1 VTAREN
7 KSRHRSA
14 CARPTR
20 SNSVAAVLRGRVV
33 IRAPSSEGKEV
44 ILNIINEGEIFGEI
58 ALLNLDFVTRLERC
72 GQTADAGDPFR
83 NRWFVATRLPS
94 FGAASELGRSILAA
108 GQPSSFRPTDR
119 GCEAAIQGDAA
130 HRRIRRR
137 DQGRAVG
144 DESASRNWRF
154 ESTSLQRRV
163 DKLSVP
169 GHVGQPTTG
178 RSPAASHANFLL
190 HLAEP

>member
-1 VTAREN
+1 MTAREN

-83 NRWFVATRLPS
+83 NRWFAATRLPS

-144 DESASRNWRF
+144 DESASRNWKF
-154 ESTSLQRRV
+154 ESTSLQQRV
-163 DKLSVP
+163 RQTQGTGMVSV
-169 GHVGQPTTG
+169 HA
-178 RSPAASHANFLL
+178 RPAG
-190 HLAEP
+190 